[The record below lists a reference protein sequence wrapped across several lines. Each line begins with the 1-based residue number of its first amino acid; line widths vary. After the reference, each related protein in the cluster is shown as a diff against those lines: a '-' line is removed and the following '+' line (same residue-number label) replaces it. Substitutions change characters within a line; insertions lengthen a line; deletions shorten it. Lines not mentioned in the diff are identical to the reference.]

1 VEEVAMIR
9 CKEVATLLSMDQLTT
24 QSVWRR
30 LAVRVHLMM
39 CRHCR
44 RFARQL
50 ALLQQMALELGA
62 RFDAE
67 AGPGFTQRVQD
78 RLAQ

>member
-1 VEEVAMIR
+1 MIQ
-9 CKEVATLLSMDQLTT
+9 CKEVAALLSTDQLLS
-24 QSVWRR
+24 QSAWRR

-67 AGPGFTQRVQD
+67 AGSGFTRRVQN
-78 RLAQ
+78 RLAL

>member
-1 VEEVAMIR
+1 MIQ
-9 CKEVATLLSMDQLTT
+9 CKEVAALLSTDQLSS
-24 QSVWRR
+24 QSAWRR

-50 ALLQQMALELGA
+50 VLLQQMALELGA

-78 RLAQ
+78 RLAR